1 MRKRGIDPQECT
13 LDHYDDDF
21 LMKHLN
27 EQRAVVEYQKKHG
40 QTKLFQVC
48 FILDDVSDSGPA
60 VKASGSGQ
68 GALSTLLCRSRH
80 FGRSCILSLQKLY
93 TAPTLLRCSFS
104 DILLWKLKSAR
115 ERDTALSEV
124 SALLKDRAT
133 LERLYDSIVS
143 KPYAFMWIALN
154 RSDPNDVFHD
164 GFGPGIRIRQEGTG
178 KEQVA

>member
-1 MRKRGIDPQECT
+1 M
-13 LDHYDDDF
+13 
-21 LMKHLN
+21 
-27 EQRAVVEYQKKHG
+27 EYHKKHG

-48 FILDDVSDSGPA
+48 FILDDVRNSGPA

-80 FGRSCILSLQKLY
+80 FGRSCVLSLQKLY
-93 TAPTLLRCSFS
+93 AAPTLLRCSFS
-104 DILLWKLKSAR
+104 DILPWELKSAR
-115 ERDTALSEV
+115 ERATALSKV

-143 KPYAFMWIALN
+143 KPYAFMWMALI

-178 KEQVA
+178 KEPVT